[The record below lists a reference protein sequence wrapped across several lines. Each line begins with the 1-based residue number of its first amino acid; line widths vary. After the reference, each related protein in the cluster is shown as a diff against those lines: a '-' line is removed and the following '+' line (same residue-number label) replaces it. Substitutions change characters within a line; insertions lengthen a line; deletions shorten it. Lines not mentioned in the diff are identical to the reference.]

1 MINHMREGTFGSP
14 SAASNL
20 LVRLSAAKS
29 GVQIRCR
36 PCCEIFSSPE
46 SIQEHS
52 QTASHLSRSNP
63 ASFVAVLGLNT
74 NDEGESAMDLSL
86 DANGD
91 ENLFQSSFQCR
102 KCSFTTCSESQA
114 LAHCDEHETD
124 LNDVLS
130 IKLPI
135 KERIPEDQEELEQL
149 LKMNQVRIKCEQC
162 PTNSFLADSL
172 ETLENHFENHESQI
186 IKAEESKTANCP
198 LCDELK
204 LLDSIE
210 AHLIDD
216 HKIAVE
222 KARKL
227 MESVLDCGHGHETSP
242 IYKFHCAICPMVFKN
257 RESYQKHALRH
268 LFERCHKCSRC
279 GRSFKTEISLK
290 SHLSTKHGMHN
301 VENLNENRC
310 SICDETF
317 SNRVALQNHIY
328 TIEHLHKAKKF
339 LEDQNQEKLSSK
351 INDQVLSMLV
361 RSDDKPY
368 RCNVCRLSYG
378 QGSTLDIHLRSVAHQ
393 TRIGRLYG
401 QGSTLDIHLRSVA
414 HQTRIGRLSELL
426 AAGEVDPC
434 LPVSEQPGGLP
445 QKTIGELV
453 LPATKNELEKVG
465 FIQSP

>member
-1 MINHMREGTFGSP
+1 
-14 SAASNL
+14 
-20 LVRLSAAKS
+20 
-29 GVQIRCR
+29 
-36 PCCEIFSSPE
+36 
-46 SIQEHS
+46 
-52 QTASHLSRSNP
+52 
-63 ASFVAVLGLNT
+63 
-74 NDEGESAMDLSL
+74 
-86 DANGD
+86 
-91 ENLFQSSFQCR
+91 
-102 KCSFTTCSESQA
+102 
-114 LAHCDEHETD
+114 
-124 LNDVLS
+124 
-130 IKLPI
+130 
-135 KERIPEDQEELEQL
+135 
-149 LKMNQVRIKCEQC
+149 
-162 PTNSFLADSL
+162 
-172 ETLENHFENHESQI
+172 
-186 IKAEESKTANCP
+186 
-198 LCDELK
+198 
-204 LLDSIE
+204 
-210 AHLIDD
+210 
-216 HKIAVE
+216 
-222 KARKL
+222 
-227 MESVLDCGHGHETSP
+227 
-242 IYKFHCAICPMVFKN
+242 MVFKN

-393 TRIGRLYG
+393 TRIGRL
-401 QGSTLDIHLRSVA
+401 
-414 HQTRIGRLSELL
+414 SELL